1 MTTIMPQPSRLKLPP
16 LPSTEE
22 SLGERL
28 ARLRKERGYTQSEL
42 ADRMGIIQAI
52 VSSYERERIRPH
64 ADMIVRYA
72 LALDVTTDE
81 ILGLARESEQKQA
94 PLSRRVL
101 RRLREIE
108 RLPKRDRDAVLRTL
122 DAFLARMPDQD

>member
-16 LPSTEE
+16 MPSTEE